1 MIIYISNPKD
11 KAANLYVI
19 NDGDFTLKDMNGPCA
34 NTHFDLLGSSDSEI
48 LAGKD
53 LTEGRKTVTIYN
65 TLDGKMLL
73 DTDIRGIDGCVGN
86 YFFAVS
92 ASDPSKWTVYRMN
105 IDD

>member
-1 MIIYISNPKD
+1 MVP
-11 KAANLYVI
+11 AQTH
-19 NDGDFTLKDMNGPCA
+19 TL
-34 NTHFDLLGSSDSEI
+34 TFIGSSDPEI

-53 LTEGRKTVTIYN
+53 STEGRKTVTIYN

>member
-1 MIIYISNPKD
+1 
-11 KAANLYVI
+11 
-19 NDGDFTLKDMNGPCA
+19 
-34 NTHFDLLGSSDSEI
+34 
-48 LAGKD
+48 
-53 LTEGRKTVTIYN
+53 
-65 TLDGKMLL
+65 MLL